1 MIHEY
6 ALEPELVASWHER
19 KRAIFFAKE
28 FGSAHNK
35 FDTGRVVS
43 RYPEHWED
51 LVREAFKTTFGDK
64 VTHNDRRRL
73 DSMLSHIRERMVK
86 RPECIWDGG
95 KDWLTNAETA
105 HRDRPFHAIL
115 ARKNPR
121 QNTNIMC
128 EGDVWN
134 DKAEHWNAPST
145 IIVQRYANKMAECV
159 APMLRCATKV
169 LFVDPYFRANHD
181 QDRDGDRHK
190 KTLAEFLRT
199 VSTRASQIKIEL
211 HTAHK
216 VAYRRAGIDENLY
229 VLGET
234 ERRRAEAELHQEI
247 AQTRENEA
255 LDWETFRQECE
266 QHLPSILPPGATLTI
281 HRWKNRVEKL
291 HNRYILTN
299 IGGVLFGAGLDEG
312 APGATDD
319 VVRLNRDVYSQRLRD
334 YAGPNFAFER
344 DGEPFLITCKK

>member
-51 LVREAFKTTFGDK
+51 LVWEAFKTTFGDK

-73 DSMLSHIRERMVK
+73 DSMLSHLRERMVK

-121 QNTNIMC
+121 QNTNVMC
-128 EGDVWN
+128 EGDVWD

-169 LFVDPYFRANHD
+169 LFVDPYFRANEETSEE
-181 QDRDGDRHK
+181 RFRK
-190 KTLAEFLRT
+190 PLAEFLRT
-199 VSTRASQIKIEL
+199 IGTRASQITIEL
-211 HTAHK
+211 HTADRDK
-216 VAYRRAGIDENLY
+216 VRS
-229 VLGET
+229 
-234 ERRRAEAELHQEI
+234 
-247 AQTRENEA
+247 
-255 LDWETFRQECE
+255 WEEFQKECE
-266 QHLPSILPPGATLTI
+266 DHLPDVVPTGVTI
-281 HRWKNRVEKL
+281 TVHRWKNNVERL
-291 HNRYILTN
+291 HNRYILTD
-299 IGGVLFGAGLDEG
+299 IGGVLFGTGLDEG
-312 APGATDD
+312 RPGTTDD
-319 VVRLNRDVYSQRLRD
+319 VVRLNRNAYSQRFQD
-334 YAGPNFAFER
+334 YAGQTLAFDL
-344 DGEPFLITCKK
+344 DGEVFSVEGRAAD

>member
-19 KRAIFFAKE
+19 KRAIFFAEE

-51 LVREAFKTTFGDK
+51 LVLKAFKTTFGDK
-64 VTHNDRRRL
+64 VTHSDRRRL
-73 DSMLSHIRERMVK
+73 DSMLSHLRERMVK

-95 KDWLTNAETA
+95 KDWLTNAEPA

-121 QNTNIMC
+121 QNTNVMC
-128 EGDVWN
+128 EGDVWAE
-134 DKAEHWNAPST
+134 KAEHWNAPST

-181 QDRDGDRHK
+181 QYQYGDRHK
-190 KTLAEFLRT
+190 KTLAAFLRT

-211 HTAHK
+211 HTAHT
-216 VAYRRAGIDENLY
+216 VSTRASQIKIEPH
-229 VLGET
+229 T
-234 ERRRAEAELHQEI
+234 AH
-247 AQTRENEA
+247 NEA

-266 QHLPSILPPGATLTI
+266 QHLPSILPPGATLTV

-291 HNRYILTN
+291 HNRYILTD

-319 VVRLNRDVYSQRLRD
+319 VVRLNRYVYSQRLRD
-334 YAGPNFAFER
+334 YAGPSSAFER